1 MVVETENGST
11 QLERLGLL
19 KALADPT
26 RMRIAGILQS
36 RPHCVEELA
45 ERLRLSASTVSFH
58 LRKFDEAGL
67 VGKAK
72 TQYYLV
78 YSLRAER
85 LEARLIDLVAPPN
98 VGAGDTQA
106 RQYREKVTRTYFKDG
121 RLRALPKQWRKR
133 RVVLDRFLEL
143 FEPGTTY
150 AEVEV
155 NERIHSLFDDHCT
168 IRRMLID
175 EGAMERQGTDYRRTP
190 PKELAMP
197 TDATRGEIRRA
208 YKELPTEAGIFAVR
222 NLQTGKVLLG
232 SSLNLRGP
240 LNKHRFML
248 KIKRHAN
255 AQLQADWDRLGSEAF
270 VFETLAVVKPT
281 DDPTFDKE
289 AALSALEK
297 EWLGFLSPFDE
308 QGYNDSPRIR
318 E

>member
-1 MVVETENGST
+1 MVVETEKSVS
-11 QLERLGLL
+11 QAERVNLL

-26 RMRIAGILQS
+26 RLRLAGILLS

-67 VGKAK
+67 VGKEK
-72 TQYYLV
+72 NQYYLV
-78 YSLRAER
+78 YSLRTER
-85 LEARLIDLVAPPN
+85 LQSTLLDLVAPSR
-98 VGAGDTQA
+98 VGAGDAQA
-106 RQYREKVTRTYFKDG
+106 KQYRDKVFRAYFKEG

-133 RVVLDRFLEL
+133 RVVLERFLDL
-143 FEPGTTY
+143 FEPGKVY
-150 AEVEV
+150 AEGDL

-168 IRRMLID
+168 IRRLLID
-175 EGAMERQGTDYRRTP
+175 EGTLVRQGTQYHRAE
-190 PKELAMP
+190 PKEQIMSGES
-197 TDATRGEIRRA
+197 TRAEIRRA
-208 YKELPTEAGIFAVR
+208 YKELTVEAGIFAVR
-222 NLQTGKVLLG
+222 NLQSGKVLLG

-255 AQLQADWDRLGSEAF
+255 AQLQADWDRLGPEQFAF
-270 VFETLAVVKPT
+270 EVLAVVKPT
-281 DDPTFDKE
+281 EDPAFDRE
-289 AALSALEK
+289 AALGDLER
-297 EWLGFLSPFDE
+297 EWMSFLSPFGE